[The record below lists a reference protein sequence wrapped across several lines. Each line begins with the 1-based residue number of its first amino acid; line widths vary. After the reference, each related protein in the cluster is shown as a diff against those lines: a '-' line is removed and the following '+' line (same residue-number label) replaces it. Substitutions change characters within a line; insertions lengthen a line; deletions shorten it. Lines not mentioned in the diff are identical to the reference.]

1 MRESPSLEI
10 VPALQEAGAHLRA
23 YDPEGMEEAGKMLK
37 GVTFCSDAYEAM
49 EGANA
54 VAILTE
60 WNAFRNLDLARVKSL
75 LSDDVFVDLRNI
87 YEPGGV
93 KTRMIPA

>member
-1 MRESPSLEI
+1 
-10 VPALQEAGAHLRA
+10 
-23 YDPEGMEEAGKMLK
+23 
-37 GVTFCSDAYEAM
+37 M

-87 YEPGGV
+87 YEPGAMMELGFHY
-93 KTRMIPA
+93 RSIGRPAG